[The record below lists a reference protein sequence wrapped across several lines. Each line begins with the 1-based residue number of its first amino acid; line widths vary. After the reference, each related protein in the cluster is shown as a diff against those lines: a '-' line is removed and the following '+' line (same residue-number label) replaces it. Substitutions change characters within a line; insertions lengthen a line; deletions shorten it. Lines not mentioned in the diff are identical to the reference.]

1 MHVSAD
7 LSAYLDQELAPA
19 EQARVSAHLEG
30 CGRCAKQLADLRATA
45 TLMAALPALRPS
57 RSLVPSLAPKWNWL
71 RPMRSLS
78 AVTSGA
84 FLMVFLVA
92 AVAQS
97 GSDLGGGPA
106 SPFSRSTGPTAAQPA
121 SAPTAFGDAASGA
134 ASAELKVATES
145 PATVAAPAAPAPTQ
159 ETAPQRDLEA
169 QATGGAED
177 TAARAGEPDETF
189 RANSGLS
196 DPAPTPLIWLGLS
209 LIAAIVAFTAHWRL
223 RAA

>member
-57 RSLVPSLAPKWNWL
+57 RSLVPSLAPRWNWL

-121 SAPTAFGDAASGA
+121 AAPGA

-145 PATVAAPAAPAPTQ
+145 PATVAAPAAAPTQ
-159 ETAPQRDLEA
+159 ESAPQVEREA

-177 TAARAGEPDETF
+177 AAARAGDTGETF
-189 RANSGLS
+189 RTNTGLS
-196 DPAPTPLIWLGLS
+196 GPAPSPLIWLGLS

>member
-45 TLMAALPALRPS
+45 TLMAALPAPRPS
-57 RSLVPSLAPKWNWL
+57 RSLVPSLTTRWNWL
-71 RPMRSLS
+71 RPMRSFS

-92 AVAQS
+92 SVAQS
-97 GSDLGGGPA
+97 GSDLGGGPL
-106 SPFSRSTGPTAAQPA
+106 SPFSRGAPTAAQPA
-121 SAPTAFGDAASGA
+121 SATLATEPGA
-134 ASAELKVATES
+134 ATADLKVATENPV
-145 PATVAAPAAPAPTQ
+145 PAAAPAAGGA
-159 ETAPQRDLEA
+159 TAPPPSAQLESAA
-169 QATGGAED
+169 QATGTPSTAFSAED
-177 TAARAGEPDETF
+177 DAARDAIRTNTGP
-189 RANSGLS
+189 GLA
-196 DPAPTPLIWLGLS
+196 APPPSPLIWLGLS

-223 RAA
+223 RAT

>member
-57 RSLVPSLAPKWNWL
+57 RSLVPSLAPRWNWL

-121 SAPTAFGDAASGA
+121 AAPGA

-145 PATVAAPAAPAPTQ
+145 PATAAAPAAPASTQ
-159 ETAPQRDLEA
+159 ESAPQVEREA

-177 TAARAGEPDETF
+177 AAARAGDTGETF
-189 RANSGLS
+189 RTNAGLAEPPS
-196 DPAPTPLIWLGLS
+196 PLIWLGLS
-209 LIAAIVAFTAHWRL
+209 LVAAIVAFTAHWRL

>member
-1 MHVSAD
+1 MSEHVSAD

-45 TLMAALPALRPS
+45 TLMAALPALQPS
-57 RSLVPSLAPKWNWL
+57 RSLVPSLTTTWNWL
-71 RPMRSLS
+71 RPIRSLS
-78 AVTSGA
+78 TVASGA
-84 FLMVFLVA
+84 FVMLFLIT

-106 SPFSRSTGPTAAQPA
+106 SPFSRSIGPAAAQPA
-121 SAPTAFGDAASGA
+121 AAPGA
-134 ASAELKVATES
+134 AYAELKVATDG
-145 PATVAAPAAPAPTQ
+145 PVPAAAPVAPDATVVPQAAQVERERA
-159 ETAPQRDLEA
+159 A

-177 TAARAGEPDETF
+177 SAARARGTDETF
-189 RANSGLS
+189 RTNSGLS
-196 DPAPTPLIWLGLS
+196 DPAPSPLIWLGLS